1 MFKNSLKVAAV
12 ATALA
17 IALVGCAS
25 TTGGSTAGSPTA
37 GKNIKDCTLTMIP
50 KATNNPYFAA
60 VKTGLVEAQKAVGG
74 KLNYVGDQAG
84 ITADQIALIQS
95 ASQQHSCAIGIAAL
109 DATALVPALT
119 AAKKAGTKVVTW
131 DSDVTPTGRG
141 LFVNMATAKGL
152 GETQFGLL
160 AKAMDNAG
168 QWAIISSQANATSKN
183 EWITYMTDMAKD
195 PTYSKM
201 SLVKT
206 TFGNDDAKTS
216 YDLAVSLIRA
226 YPDLKGI
233 MAPTPVALEASVKAV
248 DDLGVS
254 KQIVVT
260 GLGNPGNDSELLTS
274 GKVASY
280 VLWSPVDLGYLS
292 YYATAAYVEG
302 KITGKQGDTFTAG
315 RLGKFTVGAK
325 GEIVL
330 GMPKVFTKDN
340 VEEAIAKDFKATN

>member
-12 ATALA
+12 ATGLA

-25 TTGGSTAGSPTA
+25 TAGGPTA
-37 GKNIKDCTLTMIP
+37 SEKNIKDCTLTMIP

-60 VKTGLVEAQKAVGG
+60 VKTGLIDAQKTAGG

-95 ASQQHSCAIGIAAL
+95 ATQQHSCAIGIAAL
-109 DATALVPALT
+109 DATALVPSLT

-131 DSDVTPTGRG
+131 DSDVTPDGRG
-141 LFVNMATAKGL
+141 LFVNMATAKSL

-160 AKAMDNAG
+160 AKAMDNDG

-183 EWITYMTDMAKD
+183 EWITYMTDMAKGSQ
-195 PTYSKM
+195 YSKM

-226 YPDLKGI
+226 YPNLKGI
-233 MAPTPVALEASVKAV
+233 MAPTPVALEASVKAI

-302 KITGKQGDTFTAG
+302 KITGKKGDTFTAG
-315 RLGKFTVGAK
+315 RLGKFTVGAQ
-325 GEIVL
+325 GEIIL
-330 GMPKVFTKDN
+330 GQPKVFTKDN
-340 VEEAIAKDFKATN
+340 VEASIAKDFKATN

>member
-1 MFKNSLKVAAV
+1 MFKNSLKVAAL
-12 ATALA
+12 ATAMA

-25 TTGGSTAGSPTA
+25 TGASTAA
-37 GKNIKDCTLTMIP
+37 GGKSLKDCTITMIP

-60 VKTGLVEAQKAVGG
+60 VKTGLVQAQKQIGG

-84 ITADQIALIQS
+84 ITADQISLIQS
-95 ASQQHSCAIGIAAL
+95 ASQRHSCAIGIAAL
-109 DATALVPALT
+109 DATALVPSLK
-119 AAKKAGTKVVTW
+119 AAAKAGTKVVTW

-141 LFVNMATAKGL
+141 IFVNMATAKGL
-152 GETQFGLL
+152 GDTQFGLL
-160 AKAMDNAG
+160 AKAMNNEG

-183 EWITYMTDMAKD
+183 LWITYMNKMAKD
-195 PTYSKM
+195 PKYSKM

-233 MAPTPVALEASVKAV
+233 MAPTPVALEASVKAIY
-248 DDLGVS
+248 DLGVE

-302 KITGKQGDTFTAG
+302 KITGKKGDTFSAG
-315 RLGKFTVGAK
+315 RLGKFTVGAQ
-325 GEIVL
+325 GEVIL
-330 GMPKVFTKDN
+330 GDPKVFTKDN
-340 VEEAIAKDFKATN
+340 VEASIAKDFKATN